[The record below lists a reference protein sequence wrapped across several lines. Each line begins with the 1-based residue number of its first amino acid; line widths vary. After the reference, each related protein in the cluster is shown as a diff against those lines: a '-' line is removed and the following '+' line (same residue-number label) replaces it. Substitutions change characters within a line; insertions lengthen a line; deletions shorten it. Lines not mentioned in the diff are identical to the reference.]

1 MTTQAP
7 TQTFTEAPQ
16 APPRERHTE
25 PLESTS
31 SELVVDAL
39 PLLDHRSRG
48 RAIAKRLAP
57 HGHYLECR
65 DGDEAMLL
73 PLAKITHIGRGGGS
87 EVRLEEQRVSR
98 SHAIVVMHGRY
109 ARLLDNRSSN
119 GTFLNGR
126 RIVATNIA
134 DGDVIRVGPVAMQ
147 YVWIR

>member
-1 MTTQAP
+1 MTIQAP
-7 TQTFTEAPQ
+7 TQIFTEAPQ
-16 APPRERHTE
+16 ALPRERQTE

-31 SELVVDAL
+31 SELIVDAL
-39 PLLDHRSRG
+39 PLLDHRSRS

-73 PLAKITHIGRGGGS
+73 PLTKITHIGRGGGS

-98 SHAIVVMHGRY
+98 SHAIIVMHGRY

-134 DGDVIRVGPVAMQ
+134 DGDVIRVGPVVMQ